1 MAQDGKIKVLQFPI
15 ANSKGGIT
23 QYILQ
28 NWKFI
33 DKSRFQF
40 DFATMSK
47 KLDFEKELKLDNC
60 NIFYISCY
68 AEENKEQFK
77 IEFREIL
84 QKGKYDV
91 VHLHT
96 KQWKSTLV
104 EEIAKEVGVKRV
116 IVHAHSTGIDTL
128 DLRKREMEIQLH
140 QDVLE
145 RLEDSIA
152 TDFWTCSKLAADF
165 LFGNKI
171 ASENIVYMPNA
182 IDLEKFAYNKN
193 LRNKYRKELHI
204 KDNEIVI
211 GNIGRMVYQKN
222 QLFLLKVFK
231 KICDK
236 SDDFRLLLVGTGELE
251 NELRDY
257 VKVHH
262 LESKVDFLG
271 FRKDVYGLLQAFDI
285 FCLPSRFEGFPISV
299 VEAHASG
306 LRCIVSDA
314 VTEEIEM
321 SKLVSRIPMNEMLWV
336 KDICNYQK
344 DDRAIYARI
353 TRDLGYEI
361 KEQILYVQK
370 GYECNTCQKGNNCY
384 T

>member
-1 MAQDGKIKVLQFPI
+1 MTKDGKIKVLQFPI

-47 KLDFEKELKLDNC
+47 KLDFEDELKSDNC
-60 NIFYISCY
+60 NVFYISCY
-68 AEENKEQFK
+68 AEENKEQFQT
-77 IEFREIL
+77 EFREIL
-84 QKGKYDV
+84 EKGKYDV

-96 KQWKSTLV
+96 KQWKSILV
-104 EEIAKEVGVKRV
+104 EEIAKEVGVKKI

-128 DLRKREMEIQLH
+128 DFKKRVCEMQLH
-140 QDVLE
+140 QNVLE
-145 RLEDSIA
+145 TLDETIA

-182 IDLEKFAYNKN
+182 IDLQKFTYNEK
-193 LRNKYRKELHI
+193 LRNKYRKELDI
-204 KDNEIVI
+204 QDDEIVI

-222 QLFLLKVFK
+222 QLFLLKVLK
-231 KICDK
+231 GLCDK
-236 SDDFRLLLVGTGELE
+236 RGDFRLVLVGTGELE
-251 NELRDY
+251 SELRDY
-257 VKVHH
+257 VKMHQ
-262 LESKVDFLG
+262 LECKVDFLG
-271 FRKDVYGLLQAFDI
+271 FRKDVYGLLQAFDV

-321 SKLVSRIPMNEMLWV
+321 SKLVSRISMNETTWV
-336 KDICNYQK
+336 EELCKYQAY
-344 DDRAIYARI
+344 DRAIYNII
-353 TRDLGYEI
+353 TSEKGYEI
-361 KEQILYVQK
+361 RNQILNIQK
-370 GYECNTCQKGNNCY
+370 GYEL
-384 T
+384 